1 MSKTLHHGLEIL
13 ELLTSYPH
21 GLSVTDIADGVGVHR
36 TVAHRLIRTLEAH
49 HLCRKDSFKRVT
61 LGAGLVT
68 LAEPVEQDLR
78 TLARP
83 ILQELAEATEATA
96 HLVVRESDTEVR
108 ALMVVEPRSA
118 KVHVAFHPGQVDP
131 IDRGSAGLSILASLP
146 PTSGEREE
154 VTAARARGYAV
165 TVGEVIPSVLGISAV
180 IPGPTPRR
188 HLQPRNFGLR
198 LRGPSSAGRRGHG
211 SGKNPRQHVALIRT
225 PVEPREYPGLDFVDS
240 E

>member
-1 MSKTLHHGLEIL
+1 MPQGLL
-13 ELLTSYPH
+13 QARHSRRRPGHPRRTGGTGFAHSRSPDTS
-21 GLSVTDIADGVGVHR
+21 R
-36 TVAHRLIRTLEAH
+36 T
-49 HLCRKDSFKRVT
+49 CR
-61 LGAGLVT
+61 
-68 LAEPVEQDLR
+68 
-78 TLARP
+78 
-83 ILQELAEATEATA
+83 ATEATA

-180 IPGPTPRR
+180 IPRPTPRR
-188 HLQPRNFGLR
+188 HLQPRNLRVR

-225 PVEPREYPGLDFVDS
+225 PVEREYPGARLC
-240 E
+240 